1 MKSIS
6 SVTWSTPQ
14 QGRLRGGAKIYSSP
28 PPGSGVIVTSILKIF
43 EKFSEFVEPGGDS
56 GLGLLEAFKFAFA
69 QRSKLGDTFESPYEC
84 EIRKVRD
91 DYNNRNLFIFY
102 NIIIKKK
109 EKYIFL
115 NLDLGLQ

>member
-84 EIRKVRD
+84 EIRKVRYE
-91 DYNNRNLFIFY
+91 YNYSNLFIVV
-102 NIIIKKK
+102 I
-109 EKYIFL
+109 
-115 NLDLGLQ
+115 LQHSN